1 MHSRELTFK
10 ITKILNGK
18 KNNGKVLDRLG
29 QEKSCP
35 TWEYPEDKENFVITL
50 NGQEVMEEIENE
62 KN

>member
-29 QEKSCP
+29 QERSCP

-50 NGQEVMEEIENE
+50 NGQEEMEEIENE

>member
-18 KNNGKVLDRLG
+18 KNNGKVFDRLG

-35 TWEYPEDKENFVITL
+35 TWEYPEDRENFVITL
-50 NGQEVMEEIENE
+50 NGQEAMEEIENE